1 MPDKNTHFGYEKVST
16 DTKSDRVADV
26 FDSVT
31 SKYDLM
37 NDLMSAGIHRIWKRV
52 VIEMS
57 AVRPGNLVLDMAA
70 GTGDMAARFSPYV
83 GSAGL
88 VLLADINRSML
99 HLGRDRLTNRGI
111 VQNVR
116 YLQTDAEA
124 LPLPDNTFD
133 IVCIAFGLR
142 NMTHKEVALSSM
154 LRVLKPG
161 GRLLVLEFSKPRY
174 SLLSRLYD
182 SYSFNI
188 LPKLGKI
195 FANDSESYRYLAES
209 IRVHPDQDTLLSM
222 IETAGFANADYHNMS
237 AGIVALHRGV
247 KP

>member
-1 MPDKNTHFGYEKVST
+1 
-16 DTKSDRVADV
+16 
-26 FDSVT
+26 
-31 SKYDLM
+31 
-37 NDLMSAGIHRIWKRV
+37 
-52 VIEMS
+52 
-57 AVRPGNLVLDMAA
+57 MAA
-70 GTGDMAARFSPYV
+70 KFSPHV
-83 GSAGL
+83 GSTGL
-88 VLLADINRSML
+88 VLMADINRSML
-99 HLGRDRLTNRGI
+99 HLGRDRLTNLGI

-142 NMTHKEVALSSM
+142 NVTHKEVALSSM
-154 LRVLKPG
+154 LRVLKPS
-161 GRLLVLEFSKPRY
+161 GRLLVLEFSKPVY
-174 SLLSRLYD
+174 SMLSRLYD

-195 FANDSESYRYLAES
+195 FADDSESYRYLAES
-209 IRVHPDQDTLLSM
+209 IRVHPNQETLLSM
-222 IETAGFANADYHNMS
+222 IEAAGFANASYHNMS